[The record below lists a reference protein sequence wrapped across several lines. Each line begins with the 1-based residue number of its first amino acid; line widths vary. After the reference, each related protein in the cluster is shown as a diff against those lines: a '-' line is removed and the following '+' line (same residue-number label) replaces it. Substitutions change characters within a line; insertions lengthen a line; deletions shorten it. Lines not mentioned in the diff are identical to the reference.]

1 MGYNAGDRILETTT
15 STGTG
20 NISLAGAVTGYRTFA
35 SIATADGDQF
45 PYVIAGSSE
54 WEVGIGTRVSSTS
67 FSRSPTASSNA
78 GALVSFSAGTKE
90 VWIDWTNEHVKSL
103 TAKNLFLNGGM
114 EVSQEFGT
122 TASTGVG
129 TTGGKSICDISFYK
143 SVNST
148 AVVTLQQVSDAPPGF
163 KNSAKI
169 SCTTADASIGATD
182 AILIY
187 YPIEGYR
194 MAKLGWGAAGAVSI
208 AMGFWVKTHR
218 TGIWTGALNNGIFNR
233 CYTFEYTVNAADT
246 WEYKTLVIPADTT
259 GTWEATNGGWYFN
272 FAIMLGSGGASAA
285 GVWNA
290 SSFSGT
296 ANQVNGV
303 GATTDTFQI
312 TGVSLIP
319 GVVPVTA
326 DQSPHFIRPFDEE
339 LTLCQRH
346 YEKSFQYAT
355 LPAQNQPNSG
365 ESLFLAGKAGAVTN
379 YSNLFPFRVIKRAT
393 PFVTLYNPNA
403 ANAQVRDDV
412 GGLDC
417 SATTTLSIY
426 HVGLAVQ
433 YTGNAGTAVG
443 NVMAIHWTADAR
455 L

>member
-103 TAKNLFLNGGM
+103 AAKNLIINGGM
-114 EVSQEFGT
+114 EVSQEKVA
-122 TASTGVG
+122 TAQTGIVAITYIVDMFLYNLSG
-129 TTGGKSICDISFYK
+129 A
-143 SVNST
+143 
-148 AVVTLQQVSDAPPGF
+148 AVVTLQQVADAPSGF
-163 KNSAKI
+163 KYSSKL
-169 SCTTADASIGATD
+169 SVTTADASIGATD
-182 AILIY
+182 TYILQTNV
-187 YPIEGYR
+187 EGYKCAR
-194 MAKLGWGAAGAVSI
+194 LGFGAAGASSI
-208 AMGFWVKTHR
+208 SLGFWVKTHR
-218 TGIWTGALNNGIFNR
+218 TGIYVCGVRNQAFDR
-233 CYTFEYTVNAADT
+233 SYVVEFTVNSADT
-246 WEYKTLVIPADTT
+246 WEYKTITIPGDTT
-259 GTWEATNGGWYFN
+259 GTWATDNTVGLNITWSLATGVNKQTTAGAWQ
-272 FAIMLGSGGASAA
+272 AGS
-285 GVWNA
+285 
-290 SSFSGT
+290 FTGT

-326 DQSPHFIRPFDEE
+326 DQSPHAVRPFDEE
-339 LTLCQRH
+339 LTLCQRY
-346 YEKSFQYAT
+346 YEKSFDYAT
-355 LPAQNQPNSG
+355 APVQNAGVNTAETTMPSPVATGTARLPWVAH
-365 ESLFLAGKAGAVTN
+365 
-379 YSNLFPFRVIKRAT
+379 RVRKRAAPT
-393 PFVTLYNPNA
+393 FTIYNPQA
-403 ANAQVRDDV
+403 ANAQVRNNSTAT
-412 GGLDC
+412 DC
-417 SATTTLSIY
+417 SASSSVPWEAGHWVFATVPASSTAGDRLNY
-426 HVGLAVQ
+426 HWV
-433 YTGNAGTAVG
+433 
-443 NVMAIHWTADAR
+443 ADAR